1 MKRLIH
7 TISHITNN
15 LIITMQTL
23 CSNPKPRRAV
33 FIRFLMVVLLA
44 AILPHPA
51 SAQAQQ
57 EGMSLLVQKTDGTK
71 HYYLLA
77 SLPVIT
83 FDGDKCSIKSSD
95 FSAEYPMYEIEFAR
109 FVDTSTGIDEI
120 KSEVV
125 VDLSDPNLVRIHGLT
140 PDMAVSLYNL
150 SGMMLSSTKADETGY
165 AEISIESLPSAVYI
179 ISSKETTFK
188 IYRK

>member
-1 MKRLIH
+1 
-7 TISHITNN
+7 
-15 LIITMQTL
+15 MQTL
-23 CSNPKPRRAV
+23 CSNSKPRRAV

-77 SLPVIT
+77 NLPVIT
-83 FDGDKCSIKSSD
+83 FADDKCSIKSSD

-109 FVDTSTGIDEI
+109 FVDSSTGIDEM

-125 VDLSDPNLVRIHGLT
+125 VDLSDPNRVRILGLAA
-140 PDMAVSLYNL
+140 DSAVSLYNL
-150 SGMMLSSTKADETGY
+150 SGVMLSSTKADGSGT
-165 AEISIESLPSAVYI
+165 AEIITESLPAAVYI